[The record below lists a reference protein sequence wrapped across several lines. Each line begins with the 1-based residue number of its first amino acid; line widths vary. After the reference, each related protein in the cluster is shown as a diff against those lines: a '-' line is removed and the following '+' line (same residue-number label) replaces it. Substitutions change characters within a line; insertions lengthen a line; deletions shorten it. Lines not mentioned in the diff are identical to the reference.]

1 MIVARPRDRTPIPA
15 AVIEQ
20 YDRLIATQPGVERKG
35 ATMPYTSVNG
45 HMFSYLAESGRLAL
59 RLPSPQREA
68 FIERF
73 KTTLQEA
80 YGFVQKEYVSV
91 PEAVLAD
98 TQLLSQFFQASHAY
112 VSGLKPKPTRRP
124 AR

>member
-1 MIVARPRDRTPIPA
+1 MIVAKPRDPTPIPA

-124 AR
+124 VR

>member
-1 MIVARPRDRTPIPA
+1 MAKPRDRTPIPA

>member
-1 MIVARPRDRTPIPA
+1 MIVAKPRDPTPIPA

-98 TQLLSQFFQASHAY
+98 THLLSQFFRASHAY
-112 VSGLKPKPTRRP
+112 VSRLKPKPTRRP

>member
-45 HMFSYLAESGRLAL
+45 HMFSYLAEYGRLAL

>member
-98 TQLLSQFFQASHAY
+98 TQLVSQFFRASHAY
-112 VSGLKPKPTRRP
+112 VSGLKPKPTRRT

>member
-1 MIVARPRDRTPIPA
+1 MIVAKPRDPTPIPA

-98 TQLLSQFFQASHAY
+98 TQLLSQFFRASHAY

-124 AR
+124 VR